1 MVTLERVLDAKC
13 AALLSAPLREA
24 AASLRGRRWVARLA
38 GVDCYDL
45 AIAALFVTL
54 IALVAATFR
63 DYAISNDEE
72 VQQHYGALIVGYYV
86 SGFTDQALFH
96 FRDLYLYG
104 GLFDVAALGLEKI
117 LPLDP
122 YDVRHLLSSLIG
134 VGGIG
139 ATWAMA
145 RAIGGSR
152 AGFFAAA
159 AIAVCGIW
167 YGAMFAHTKDIPFAA
182 AMTGALCF
190 LLRLGSELPTPR
202 RHLVLLFG
210 ALSGCALGIR
220 VLGLFAVSYAGF
232 VVLAYAPFGGIA
244 DWRRTLAFVTRSAL
258 ALLPAFSIAYV
269 IMVAMWPWASLAP
282 LNPVRA
288 IYAFDNVH
296 YPINTILDGRV
307 YRMAEVPRW
316 YVPTYIAIKLTF
328 VLIIGAGLGLVLA
341 AVPYPASQTTSK
353 SWRRETALVALAVL
367 FPLASDVIAN
377 VPGDTGMRHFL
388 FTVPP
393 IAVLAGLGLNGAM
406 SRLETL
412 HRFAGSVGVA
422 IVLLALTCNA
432 TTLYRLHPDEYLFFN
447 PLVGG
452 LEGASRRYAT
462 DYWVNI
468 MPEAVGDLEKYLDH
482 HGQPIGTR
490 PKLPYSV
497 AVCGERLPFEKTAD
511 ARLQYTRD
519 WRHADFFIAPTHMN
533 CDRALDGRIVATIVR
548 LGVLIGVVKD
558 RRALLGPSLAH
569 NGWHETQ

>member
-1 MVTLERVLDAKC
+1 VVTLERVWGAKR
-13 AALLSAPLREA
+13 AALLSASLREA
-24 AASLRGRRWVARLA
+24 AASLRGHRWVARLA
-38 GVDCYDL
+38 GVECYDL
-45 AIAALFVTL
+45 AAAALFVVL

-63 DYAISNDEE
+63 DYGISNDEE
-72 VQQHYGALIVGYYV
+72 VQQHYGALIVAYYA

-104 GLFDVAALGLEKI
+104 GLFDVAAFGLEKI
-117 LPLDP
+117 LPLET
-122 YDVRHLLSSLIG
+122 YEVRHLLSSLIG

-139 ATWAMA
+139 ATWATA

-182 AMTGALCF
+182 AMMGALYF
-190 LLRLGSELPTPR
+190 LLRLGRELPTPR
-202 RHLVLLFG
+202 WHLVLLFG

-232 VVLAYAPFGGIA
+232 VVLAYAPFAGIA
-244 DWRRTLAFVTRSAL
+244 GWRRTLAFVTRSAL
-258 ALLPAFSIAYV
+258 TLLPALLIAYV
-269 IMVAMWPWASLAP
+269 IMVAMWPWASLAL

-288 IYAFDNVH
+288 IYAFVNVN

-328 VLIIGAGLGLVLA
+328 VLIIGAGLGVVLA
-341 AVPYPASQTTSK
+341 AVPYPAGQTTGK

-367 FPLASDVIAN
+367 FPVVSDVIAN

-393 IAVLAGLGLNGAM
+393 IAVLAGLGLTGALN
-406 SRLETL
+406 RLEIL

-422 IVLLALTCNA
+422 IVLLALTGNA

-447 PLVGG
+447 SLVGG

-468 MPEAVGDLEKYLDH
+468 MPEAVGDLEKYLDRN
-482 HGQPIGTR
+482 GQAIGKR
-490 PKLPYSV
+490 PALHYSV

-511 ARLQYTRD
+511 VRLQYTGD

-533 CDRALDGRIVATIVR
+533 CDRALDGRIVATIER

-558 RRALLGPSLAH
+558 RRALEQAF
-569 NGWHETQ
+569 E

>member
-1 MVTLERVLDAKC
+1 MLKRVLGAKC
-13 AALLSAPLREA
+13 AGLLSALLREA
-24 AASLRGRRWVARLA
+24 AASLRGHRWVARLV
-38 GVDCYDL
+38 GVDRYDL
-45 AIAALFVTL
+45 AVAALFVTL

-72 VQQHYGALIVGYYV
+72 VQQHYGALIIRYYS

-182 AMTGALCF
+182 AMMGALYF
-190 LLRLGSELPTPR
+190 LLRLGRELPTPR
-202 RHLVLLFG
+202 WHLVLLFG

-220 VLGLFAVSYAGF
+220 ILGLFAVSYAGF
-232 VVLAYAPFGGIA
+232 VVLAYAPVAGIA
-244 DWRRTLAFVTRSAL
+244 DWRRTLAFVTRSAPTLL
-258 ALLPAFSIAYV
+258 AAFLIAYV
-269 IMVAMWPWASLAP
+269 IMVAMWPWSSLAP

-296 YPINTILDGRV
+296 YSINTILDGRV
-307 YRMAEVPRW
+307 YRMDEVPRW
-316 YVPTYIAIKLTF
+316 YVPTYIAIKLTL
-328 VLIIGAGLGLVLA
+328 VLIIGAGLGLALA
-341 AVPYPASQTTSK
+341 AVPYPAGQIGSK
-353 SWRRETALVALAVL
+353 SWRRETALVALAAL
-367 FPLASDVIAN
+367 FPLASDVIGN

-393 IAVLAGLGLNGAM
+393 IAVLAGLGLNGALT
-406 SRLETL
+406 RLETL
-412 HRFAGSVGVA
+412 HRFAGPVGST
-422 IVLLALTCNA
+422 IVLLALFCNA

-447 PLVGG
+447 SLVGG

-468 MPEAVGDLEKYLDH
+468 MPEAVEDLEKYLDRN
-482 HGQPIGTR
+482 GQPIGKR
-490 PKLPYSV
+490 PERRYSV
-497 AVCGERLPFEKTAD
+497 AVCGERLPFERAAD
-511 ARLQYTRD
+511 ARLQYTSD

-533 CDRALDGRIVATIVR
+533 CDRALDGRIVATIER

-558 RRALLGPSLAH
+558 RREITSAIAR
-569 NGWHETQ
+569 